1 MRNGLLLYAPEDIR
15 RNTWFIRELCQ
26 NAELEGVS
34 LRLCAVQA
42 DQSPETVFAD
52 AEPDLVLNRS
62 RYEKFSEYCE
72 ETLRIPVY
80 NSARVTAVTGSKF
93 RTYQVL
99 GLQHGIPMAETW
111 KIAAGAPL
119 PGLPLPLVGKPD
131 DGHGGAGVTWIAD
144 AAALERYC
152 QQTKPPF
159 LLQKPVRTGW
169 DMRIYVLGGEIYSAI
184 LRTSDTDFRSNFSL
198 GGKVQAVQPDAE
210 AAALVRRIT
219 AILPLD
225 FAGVDL
231 LRAPDG
237 SYVLGEIEDAVGCRM
252 LYQETALDPARDLIR
267 YVCRKKGY

>member
-1 MRNGLLLYAPEDIR
+1 MAVTSGAERGNSDQRNQSGSLESSGPEFICIGKIHRAHGIQGDVILDPMTDFPERIR
-15 RNTWFIRELCQ
+15 R
-26 NAELEGVS
+26 GK
-34 LRLCAVQA
+34 AVYA
-42 DQSPETVFAD
+42 GEVHRPLT
-52 AEPDLVLNRS
+52 
-62 RYEKFSEYCE
+62 
-72 ETLRIPVY
+72 
-80 NSARVTAVTGSKF
+80 
-93 RTYQVL
+93 
-99 GLQHGIPMAETW
+99 
-111 KIAAGAPL
+111 IAS
-119 PGLPLPLVGKPD
+119 V
-131 DGHGGAGVTWIAD
+131 
-144 AAALERYC
+144 R
-152 QQTKPPF
+152 TKPPF

-267 YVCRKKGY
+267 YVCRKKG